1 MANIIDEGQ
10 VTLQGGAVMS
20 WNITDDGVLTISGA
34 LWDGSVTLGRDIK
47 SEAKFRHLV
56 LDESVQAIGVFN
68 FSDWDCLEE
77 VTLPPSIKC
86 IEHAAFCGCRNLKRV
101 NLSDGLEIIG
111 ADSFSGCESLE
122 TINFPATLKEIY
134 EYAFDGCD
142 SLHDVLLPQRVS
154 LEINGLHYKKS
165 VIVSDNPYELTLL
178 CDTLWEGEVFE
189 VPATVEFQG
198 REYTVTGI
206 DVGQSGELE
215 NLRELR
221 IPPTVRHI
229 FPEACVGI
237 KSLRKVNIPDQ
248 CRVYSGAFAE
258 CGIEELI
265 LGEHVILEEGCFHGI
280 RAKHVN
286 IPDTTIWTPYR
297 REDYESDSCFE
308 FFSVDADSM
317 DDIIG
322 IIFRYS
328 IWHYI
333 EILKSI
339 RKGDEWAVEAL
350 AEAIPLSPAGQ
361 EEFDHNYPFSLD
373 EIMSLMDESEKHL
386 ISQFKD
392 NYSRALN
399 KPVTDEDL
407 PF

>member
-1 MANIIDEGQ
+1 MNYNSEPFSVMTID
-10 VTLQGGAVMS
+10 
-20 WNITDDGVLTISGA
+20 
-34 LWDGSVTLGRDIK
+34 
-47 SEAKFRHLV
+47 
-56 LDESVQAIGVFN
+56 
-68 FSDWDCLEE
+68 
-77 VTLPPSIKC
+77 
-86 IEHAAFCGCRNLKRV
+86 
-101 NLSDGLEIIG
+101 
-111 ADSFSGCESLE
+111 
-122 TINFPATLKEIY
+122 
-134 EYAFDGCD
+134 
-142 SLHDVLLPQRVS
+142 
-154 LEINGLHYKKS
+154 GLHYIKS
-165 VIVSDNPYELTLL
+165 VILSDNPYELTLL
-178 CDTLWEGEVFE
+178 CDTLWEGEIFE
-189 VPATVEFQG
+189 VPATVNYQG

-206 DVGQSGELE
+206 DVGQSEKVE

-237 KSLRKVNIPDQ
+237 KSLRKVNIPDY
-248 CRVYSGAFAE
+248 CYVHAGAFAQ

-265 LGEHVILEEGCFHGI
+265 LGEHVILEEECFHGI
-280 RAKHVN
+280 RAKQVY

-297 REDYESDSCFE
+297 REDYESDSYIE
-308 FFSVDADSM
+308 FFSVDDDCM

-333 EILKSI
+333 EILKSV
-339 RKGDEWAVEAL
+339 RNGDEWAVETL

-361 EEFDHNYPFSLD
+361 EEFDHMYPFSLD
-373 EIMSLMDESEKHL
+373 EIMSLMDENEKHL

-399 KPVTDEDL
+399 TPATDEDL